1 MGEKYSLNI
10 CSRNLSAF
18 NSFRR
23 L

>member
-1 MGEKYSLNI
+1 MVEKYSLNI

-18 NSFRR
+18 NSFRD